1 MTAPKQL
8 KRGLYILIFSLF
20 LAAAGK
26 VLPLAEV
33 MGKWVLAIK
42 DYTVSRLR
50 HLSQFEELT
59 ELRETYRVESEQAN
73 EKWKLLEKDEQ
84 SIDSMKEDLEKMEME
99 RNQINQDKIA
109 CKDKLEKGKKL
120 SEELAGE
127 SQSWKVDLAAIGDE
141 LENLLGNVLITA
153 ATICILPP
161 FGNDERHQLKQF
173 MLQSL
178 KENEIQFN
186 GMDEE
191 GGSFSLVDRTS
202 LEQWRLAG
210 LPNDTFYTEN
220 ALAINNSTK

>member
-1 MTAPKQL
+1 M
-8 KRGLYILIFSLF
+8 
-20 LAAAGK
+20 
-26 VLPLAEV
+26 
-33 MGKWVLAIK
+33 
-42 DYTVSRLR
+42 
-50 HLSQFEELT
+50 EE
-59 ELRETYRVESEQAN
+59 N
-73 EKWKLLEKDEQ
+73 WKLLEKDEQ
-84 SIDSMKEDLEKMEME
+84 NIDSMKEDLDKMEVE

-141 LENLLGNVLITA
+141 VENLLGNVLIMA

-161 FGNDERHQLKQF
+161 FGNDERQVLKQF

-178 KENEIQFN
+178 TENGIQFN
-186 GMDEE
+186 GMDGE
-191 GGSFSLVDRTS
+191 GSTFSLIDRTS

-220 ALAINNSTK
+220 ALAISNSSK